1 MTKIRFVR
9 FLTVG
14 GCTAVVDFGVLGLL
28 REWIPPTAA
37 FSGAYVA
44 GAAIHFLLNKH
55 WTFRC
60 GRADLAKQ
68 LAEYLVVI
76 GITYLV
82 QLAGFRGGLALFSHN
97 VYLAKA
103 MAMPLGTIVGYFL
116 LKMHVF
122 EDISYPT
129 QMDD

>member
-1 MTKIRFVR
+1 
-9 FLTVG
+9 
-14 GCTAVVDFGVLGLL
+14 VVDFGVLGLL